1 MSSKTEFRK
10 QYNAEARVES
20 FNSVCDVCIK
30 LSLTL
35 WLKTLDIVYMW
46 VRVHIIQYRY
56 INTIVKG
63 MHISKLITTYTLF
76 LYNITILMYAII
88 CVCI

>member
-1 MSSKTEFRK
+1 
-10 QYNAEARVES
+10 
-20 FNSVCDVCIK
+20 
-30 LSLTL
+30 
-35 WLKTLDIVYMW
+35 MW

-63 MHISKLITTYTLF
+63 MHISKLITIYTLF
-76 LYNITILMYAII
+76 LYKITILMYAII